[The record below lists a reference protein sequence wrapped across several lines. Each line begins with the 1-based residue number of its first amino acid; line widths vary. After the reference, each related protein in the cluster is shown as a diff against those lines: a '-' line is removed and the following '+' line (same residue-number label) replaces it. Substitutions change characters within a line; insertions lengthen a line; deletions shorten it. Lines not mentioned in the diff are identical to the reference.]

1 MRILYSHRTQSSDG
15 QQVHIRELTGALR
28 ERGHEIVMAGPG
40 GETSPDAMALDAKK
54 KSVLRSWLPPAIYEP
69 SEFSYSMPAY
79 RRLAK
84 ISAALPPD
92 ILYER
97 YNLFFHAGA
106 WLRRNTGVPM
116 ILEVNAPLAE
126 ERARHGG
133 LFWKNFARRS
143 EAAIW
148 RAADMVLPVSGV
160 LADHVRAAGVADAK
174 IEIISNAVSNEFLA
188 QYNPNKI
195 RERYGLNDKVVLGFS
210 GFVREWHGVDRVI
223 RLMVEKKRPE
233 LHLLIIGDGPA
244 RPALEKLAA
253 DQGVS
258 SDVTITGVLQR
269 DQMPDHIAAFDIA
282 LQPAVVDYASPLKL
296 FEYMAL
302 GKAIIA
308 PDQQNIREIVKNGET
323 ALLFP
328 TKDAGAF
335 DKMLSTL
342 IDDAPLRTR
351 LGAAARDDLVR
362 RDLTWN
368 GNAARVETVAHK
380 LIEQKN
386 DHSN

>member
-1 MRILYSHRTQSSDG
+1 M
-15 QQVHIRELTGALR
+15 
-28 ERGHEIVMAGPG
+28 
-40 GETSPDAMALDAKK
+40 
-54 KSVLRSWLPPAIYEP
+54 RSWLPAPLYEP
-69 SEFSYSMPAY
+69 AEFSYSIPAY

-84 ISAALPPD
+84 LAAARRPD

-106 WLRRNTGVPM
+106 WLRRKTDLPM
-116 ILEVNAPLAE
+116 ILEVNAPLAD
-126 ERARHGG
+126 ERSRHGD

-160 LADHVRAAGVADAK
+160 LADHVSAAGVADAK
-174 IEIISNAVSNEFLA
+174 IEIIRNAVSKEFLA

-195 RERYGLNDKVVLGFS
+195 RERYGLCDKIILGFS
-210 GFVREWHGVDRVI
+210 GFVRAWHGIDRVI
-223 RLMVEKKRPE
+223 RFMAEKKRPE

-244 RPALEKLAA
+244 RPVLENLAA
-253 DQGVS
+253 DLGVA
-258 SDVTITGVLQR
+258 DRVTITGTVQR
-269 DQMPDHIAAFDIA
+269 DEMPDHAAAFDVA
-282 LQPAVVDYASPLKL
+282 LQSAAVDYASPLKL

-308 PDQQNIREIVKNGET
+308 PDQQNIREILQNGET

-335 DKMLSTL
+335 DKILSPL
-342 IDDAPLRTR
+342 IDDAQLRAR
-351 LGAAARDDLVR
+351 LGAAAREDLIR
-362 RDLTWN
+362 RDLTWS
-368 GNAARVETVAHK
+368 GNAARIETIAHQ